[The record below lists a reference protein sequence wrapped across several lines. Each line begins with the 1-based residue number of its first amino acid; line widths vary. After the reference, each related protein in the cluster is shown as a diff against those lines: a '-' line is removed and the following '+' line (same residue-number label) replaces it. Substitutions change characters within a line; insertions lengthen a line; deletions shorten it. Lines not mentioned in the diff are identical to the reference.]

1 MCAVS
6 AFSARAEL
14 LRSYEVRM
22 VGHQNYDCTIWEAVR
37 ATSAAPLFFEP
48 VTLEASK
55 ATFVDGAVRA
65 NNPVDQVTSEA
76 RRLWPDR
83 SVGCLVS
90 LGTGVKLSQGFNP
103 RRSRLH
109 EVLRSLAD
117 IATDANTKACEFKDT
132 QEGRELVRSRKYF
145 RYSVPQGI
153 AEVDL
158 ADFERIPYMESIT
171 LPYAV
176 EMDDDIK
183 ECARN
188 LARPS
193 SPR

>member
-1 MCAVS
+1 
-6 AFSARAEL
+6 
-14 LRSYEVRM
+14 M
-22 VGHQNYDCTIWEAVR
+22 VGHRNYDCSIWEAVR

-48 VTLEASK
+48 LTLEASR

-65 NNPVDQVTSEA
+65 NNPVEQVTSEA

-83 SVGCLVS
+83 SIGCLVS
-90 LGTGVKLSQGFNP
+90 LGTGVTLPQGFNP
-103 RRSRLH
+103 NKSRLH
-109 EVLRSLAD
+109 EILQSLAD
-117 IATDANTKACEFKDT
+117 IATDANTKAREFRDT
-132 QEGRELVRSRKYF
+132 REGRELIRSRKYF
-145 RYSVPQGI
+145 RYSVPQGMG
-153 AEVDL
+153 EVDL

-176 EMDDDIK
+176 EMDHDIE

-188 LARPS
+188 LVHPS